1 MKTVNSKKILI
12 FITAILFINLS
23 SLIAGEDT
31 TGVTSWESL
40 GSGINGEV
48 RAITKFNGLII
59 AAGGFQT
66 AGGLTVDNIAAWD
79 GSNWSPLG
87 NGMNDSVNALAVY
100 NGELIAA
107 GNFTNAS
114 GVANTNRIARWD
126 GSQWAPL
133 GNGINNQVRALIVFN
148 GELIAGGEF
157 SNVGQNIAKW
167 NGNSWTTLGTGVD
180 DDVYAFTIFEND
192 LIAGGKFE
200 QAGGTSALSIAR
212 WNGSTWS
219 ALPGSTF
226 DDRIFSL
233 AVYNNELF
241 AGGRF
246 ETSGTVNAPFLAKY
260 TGLSWVSVGGGV
272 EDRIYS
278 MSVYNDKLIVG
289 GQLKFAYNAQ
299 DTVNAYRIG
308 AWDGSVW
315 ENLSTGFDD
324 KVITLYSDESDTS
337 LYTGGEF
344 STAGGRIMNGI
355 ARWGNVQTVIVEG
368 VVINNMTGNPVNGG
382 YVKVIR
388 LDLNTRQVL
397 TVDSTQINPSDGTY
411 SLRKVRIDSSY
422 VIAFPNDIIEND
434 FVPTYYPST
443 IHWEDA
449 TRLNITGNISGL
461 QIVAFRA
468 NIPIDN
474 GSQQVNPVSGKI
486 MLNYLPFG
494 FLTGA
499 GLPFKSDAIVYLRQ
513 GNIFPNYAVSN
524 RFEGYEMPSVASG
537 EYKVIV
543 NRMGYA
549 SDSIDLVISG
559 MGNDSVN
566 FVLDTV
572 AYSVDIK
579 TISTQIPQNFKLHQN
594 YPNPFNPITYIKF
607 DLISKSTVT
616 LEVFDI
622 AGRKITT
629 FAENVSLDA
638 GTYGFSFN
646 ASAMSSGV
654 YFYRMSVND
663 ALGNSFFETRK
674 MILVR

>member
-1 MKTVNSKKILI
+1 MKRVNPKGSFILI
-12 FITAILFINLS
+12 LFFFFANLS
-23 SLIAGEDT
+23 IAKAGEDT

-48 RAITKFNGLII
+48 KAITKFNGLII
-59 AAGGFQT
+59 AAGGFNN
-66 AGGLTVDNIAAWD
+66 AGGVSVSNIAAWD
-79 GSNWSPLG
+79 GSIWSPLG
-87 NGMNDSVNALAVY
+87 NGVNDSVNALTVY

-107 GNFTNAS
+107 GNFTSAS
-114 GVANTNRIARWD
+114 GVANTNRIARWN
-126 GSQWAPL
+126 GSTWAPL
-133 GNGINNQVRALIVFN
+133 GNGLNNQVRALIVYN

-167 NGNSWTTLGTGVD
+167 NGTTWTSLGSGVD
-180 DDVYAFTIFEND
+180 DDVYAFALFGSD
-192 LIAGGKFE
+192 LIVGGKFE
-200 QAGGTSALSIAR
+200 QAGGSSALSIAR

-226 DDRIFSL
+226 NDRIFSL

-246 ETSGTVNAPFLAKY
+246 ETNGTVNAPFLVRY
-260 TGLSWVSVGGGV
+260 TGSSWVSVGGGV
-272 EDRIYS
+272 EDRIYA
-278 MSVYNDKLIVG
+278 MTVYNDKLIVG
-289 GQLKFAYNAQ
+289 GQLKFAYNSQ

-308 AWDGSVW
+308 AWDGSEW
-315 ENLSTGFDD
+315 QALSTGFDD
-324 KVITLYSDESDTS
+324 KVIALYTDDFDTS
-337 LYTGGEF
+337 LYAGGEF
-344 STAGGRIMNGI
+344 NTAGGRIMSGI

-382 YVKVIR
+382 YVKVMR

-434 FVPTYYPST
+434 FVPTYFPST
-443 IHWEDA
+443 IYWEDA

-461 QIVAFRA
+461 QIFAFRA

-474 GSQQVNPVSGKI
+474 GSQQVNPVGGKI
-486 MLNYLPFG
+486 QLNYLPFG

-513 GNIFPNYAVSN
+513 GNHYPNFSVSN
-524 RFEGYEMPSVASG
+524 RFESYEMPSVASG

-543 NRMGYA
+543 NRIGYA

-579 TISTQIPQNFKLHQN
+579 NISNQIPQNFKLYQN
-594 YPNPFNPITYIKF
+594 YPNPFNPVTYIKF
-607 DLISKSTVT
+607 DLISKSNVT

-622 AGRKITT
+622 TGRKITT

-646 ASAMSSGV
+646 ASALSSGV
-654 YFYRMSVND
+654 YFYRMTVLNNT
-663 ALGNSFFETRK
+663 GNTFVDSRK